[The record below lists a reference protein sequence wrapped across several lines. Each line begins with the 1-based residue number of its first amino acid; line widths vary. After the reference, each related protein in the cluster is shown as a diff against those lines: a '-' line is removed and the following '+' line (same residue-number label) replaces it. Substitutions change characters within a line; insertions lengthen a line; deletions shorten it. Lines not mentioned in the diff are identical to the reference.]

1 MEAKIYIWVGT
12 IEHCNQ
18 RKNVYLRGYQRTQS
32 LDISVLLLDK
42 GHHEMPDIKI
52 VGQIYLITAG
62 CNSAHSLWWRDYQPS
77 RHQVAYPRWSSASPS
92 QPEIIQEVM
101 QYSPPQDRLCAQRRS
116 WHLSLILLSISFSS
130 NHLGPQ
136 LSLICFQVINS

>member
-1 MEAKIYIWVGT
+1 
-12 IEHCNQ
+12 
-18 RKNVYLRGYQRTQS
+18 
-32 LDISVLLLDK
+32 
-42 GHHEMPDIKI
+42 MPDIKI
-52 VGQIYLITAG
+52 VGQAYSITAA
-62 CNSAHSLWWRDYQPS
+62 CNTGRSLSWTDYQPTG
-77 RHQVAYPRWSSASPS
+77 HPRWSSASPS

>member
-1 MEAKIYIWVGT
+1 MIKT
-12 IEHCNQ
+12 
-18 RKNVYLRGYQRTQS
+18 TQ
-32 LDISVLLLDK
+32 
-42 GHHEMPDIKI
+42 MPDIEI
-52 VGQIYLITAG
+52 VGQIYLITAA
-62 CNSAHSLWWRDYQPS
+62 CNTGHSPSWSDYEPS

-101 QYSPPQDRLCAQRRS
+101 QYSPPQDRLSAQRRS